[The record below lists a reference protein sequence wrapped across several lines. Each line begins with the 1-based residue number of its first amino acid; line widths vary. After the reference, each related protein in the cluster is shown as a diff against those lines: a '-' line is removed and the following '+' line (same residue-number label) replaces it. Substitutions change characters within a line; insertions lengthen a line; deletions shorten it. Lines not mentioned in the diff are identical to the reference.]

1 MSNETNIVTKEPSLN
16 NMDVKLKSVII
27 DDEVYY
33 QISNNDVMRPFFMSI
48 VSDSNHWMFISSN
61 GGLTAGRKNSEYAL
75 FPYYT
80 DDKITESA
88 DITGNK
94 SIFKV
99 SKDNQDFMWEPLA
112 VRSLGSYSTTQNLYK
127 NKYGNKIIF
136 EEINHDLELIF
147 RYQWSSSNTFGFIKK
162 SKLIN
167 ISGSAVKVSLLD
179 GIQNIMPASI
189 GSDEQNQSSNL
200 VDAYK
205 RNELE
210 EKTGL
215 GIFALSAILVDKA
228 EASEALKANVV
239 WSLGLDN
246 PKYLLSSI
254 QLNNCR

>member
-1 MSNETNIVTKEPSLN
+1 MSNDIALMEEIKTTQNSDTSIEYVRIEN
-16 NMDVKLKSVII
+16 EN
-27 DDEVYY
+27 YY
-33 QISNNDVMRPFFMSI
+33 KISNSDSMRPFFMSI

-61 GGLTAGRKNSEYAL
+61 GGLSAGRKNSEYAL

-99 SKDNQDFMWEPLA
+99 NKDGKEFMWEPLA
-112 VRSLGSYSTTQNLYK
+112 IRSLGTYATTQNLYK
-127 NKYGNKIIF
+127 NKFGNKIIF
-136 EEINHDLELIF
+136 EEINHDLGLIF
-147 RYQWSSSNTFGFIKK
+147 RYQWSSSHKFGFVKK

-167 ISGSAVKVSLLD
+167 TSQEPVRITLLD

-189 GSDEQNQSSNL
+189 GSDMQNQSSNL

-210 EKTGL
+210 EVYRTR
-215 GIFALSAILVDKA
+215 
-228 EASEALKANVV
+228 
-239 WSLGLDN
+239 
-246 PKYLLSSI
+246 YL
-254 QLNNCR
+254 CA